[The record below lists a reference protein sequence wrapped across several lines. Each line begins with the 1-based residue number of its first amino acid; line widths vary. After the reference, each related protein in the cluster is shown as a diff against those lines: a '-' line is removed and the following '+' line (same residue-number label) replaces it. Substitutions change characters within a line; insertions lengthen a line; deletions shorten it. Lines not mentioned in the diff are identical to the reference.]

1 MPPKDLSFG
10 RLCAGSY
17 EANASILTK
26 YPCPEQTLPI
36 ILSSYFE
43 TKGRFKSRRFIA
55 IDFTNWN
62 NKRCRLT
69 IPAKAALFNLLTD
82 ETVYIAL
89 HDLEKHGKIMLY
101 IATEA
106 SVASNFS
113 SYTCIDTKA
122 QGVELMETPPPI
134 VRLGPINLRDVTNN
148 LIILRECTNSS
159 EDLLAFFQDIERAS
173 DQIQVV
179 QKALAPRTWDPEPER
194 TALQQDI
201 RQEQRNSTKK
211 NQIDSKMSRSPLR
224 NDKRATDFSSESDSN
239 LASTPKKP
247 SRTRPPRKRRS
258 LGLGN
263 KPYFSQEASHET
275 NDNRTGETQ
284 RQGSNVKMKVGQN
297 SRGRGNSFSGRGS
310 RAGKGCRGGKR
321 GNSNKRIVSGP
332 AYGKPA
338 AKIETFEDLNPG
350 NRRTSLE
357 ARRTS
362 AAQSTN
368 NTNHQSA
375 LTDQPPPEIENLNT
389 GGNRGG
395 FHRGGSQRGNTQRG
409 DVQRGNI
416 QRGNAQRGNAQRG
429 NNQRGNAQRGNNQ
442 QGNNQQGNS
451 QRGKSQRGDSQR
463 GNFQQGFRGRGGRG
477 SGRGFRGR
485 GF

>member
-1 MPPKDLSFG
+1 MSPKDLSFG

-36 ILSSYFE
+36 ILSSYLE

-69 IPAKAALFNLLTD
+69 IPVKAALFNLVTD

-89 HDLEKHGKIMLY
+89 HDLEKHGKITLY

-122 QGVELMETPPPI
+122 QGVELMETPPSI
-134 VRLGPINLRDVTNN
+134 VRLEPVNLRDVTNN

-179 QKALAPRTWDPEPER
+179 QKALAPRMWDPEPER
-194 TALQQDI
+194 KALQQDI
-201 RQEQRNSTKK
+201 RQEQRSPTKK
-211 NQIDSKMSRSPLR
+211 SQIGSKISGSPLR
-224 NDKRATDFSSESDSN
+224 NEKRATDFSSESDSN
-239 LASTPKKP
+239 LASAPKKP

-263 KPYFSQEASHET
+263 KPDFSQEASPKT
-275 NDNRTGETQ
+275 NDNRTDETQ
-284 RQGSNVKMKVGQN
+284 RQGSNVKLNVGQN

-310 RAGKGCRGGKR
+310 RAGKGNRGGKR
-321 GNSNKRIVSGP
+321 GNSNKRIVSEP
-332 AYGKPA
+332 AHGKPA
-338 AKIETFEDLNPG
+338 AKIETFEDHNPG
-350 NRRTSLE
+350 NGRTGVTQL
-357 ARRTS
+357 
-362 AAQSTN
+362 TN
-368 NTNHQSA
+368 NTNYQSA
-375 LTDQPPPEIENLNT
+375 LTDQQLPEIENLNT
-389 GGNRGG
+389 GNNRGG
-395 FHRGGSQRGNTQRG
+395 FHRGGSQQGSTQRG
-409 DVQRGNI
+409 NFQQGNVPRGNI
-416 QRGNAQRGNAQRG
+416 QRGNVQRGNA
-429 NNQRGNAQRGNNQ
+429 
-442 QGNNQQGNS
+442 
-451 QRGKSQRGDSQR
+451 QR

>member
-36 ILSSYFE
+36 VLSSYLE

-89 HDLEKHGKIMLY
+89 HDLEKHGKITLY
-101 IATEA
+101 VATEA

-113 SYTCIDTKA
+113 SYTCIDTKS
-122 QGVELMETPPPI
+122 QGVGLMETPPPI
-134 VRLGPINLRDVTNN
+134 VRLEPVNLRDVTNN

-194 TALQQDI
+194 TSLQQDI
-201 RQEQRNSTKK
+201 RQEQRNPTKK
-211 NQIDSKMSRSPLR
+211 NQIGSKMSGSPLR
-224 NDKRATDFSSESDSN
+224 NEKRATDFSSESDSN
-239 LASTPKKP
+239 LALTPKKP

-263 KPYFSQEASHET
+263 KLDFSQEASHKT
-275 NDNRTGETQ
+275 NDNRTGEPQ
-284 RQGSNVKMKVGQN
+284 RQGSNVKMNVGQN

-310 RAGKGCRGGKR
+310 RTGKGNRGGNR
-321 GNSNKRIVSGP
+321 GNSNKRIVSEP

-350 NRRTSLE
+350 NGRTG
-357 ARRTS
+357 AT
-362 AAQSTN
+362 QSTN
-368 NTNHQSA
+368 NTSYQSA
-375 LTDQPPPEIENLNT
+375 LTDQQLPEIENLNT
-389 GGNRGG
+389 GNNRGG
-395 FHRGGSQRGNTQRG
+395 SHRGGSQLGNTQLGNTQLGNTQLGNVQRG
-409 DVQRGNI
+409 NVQRGNI
-416 QRGNAQRGNAQRG
+416 QRGNVQRGNAQRG
-429 NNQRGNAQRGNNQ
+429 N
-442 QGNNQQGNS
+442 S
-451 QRGKSQRGDSQR
+451 QRGSSQR
-463 GNFQQGFRGRGGRG
+463 GNTQRENAQQEFRGGGGRG
-477 SGRGFRGR
+477 SRRGFRGR
-485 GF
+485 EF